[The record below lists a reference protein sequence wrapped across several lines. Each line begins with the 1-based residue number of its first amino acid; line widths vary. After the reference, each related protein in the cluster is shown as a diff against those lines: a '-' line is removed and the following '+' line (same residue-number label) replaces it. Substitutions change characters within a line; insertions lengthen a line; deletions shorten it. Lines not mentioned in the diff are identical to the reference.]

1 MAMFS
6 RCKKAEL
13 TDAETGETVTAGVS
27 IGRLDSLM
35 IATPLTCKLDM
46 NDPVEIRFLDSTLG
60 VVTCRCKLTSPLL
73 TPDKRFMVYR
83 CQILE
88 ELSREQRREDIKIPL
103 TAQVQVIHP
112 ASGKTA
118 SGTLRDISASG
129 VYLITPLTAQKGETL
144 TFILQLEGSSIPLTA
159 EILRAELWPKKE
171 GYGYG
176 CRFVRLLPQY
186 ETQLRAYIFQEER
199 RQYHEKREK
208 G

>member
-13 TDAETGETVTAGVS
+13 TDAATGETVTAGVS

-35 IATPLTCKLDM
+35 IAAPLTCKLDL
-46 NDPVEIRFLDSTLG
+46 NEPATIRFLDSTLG
-60 VVTCRCKLTSPLL
+60 VVTCLCKLTSPLL
-73 TPDKRFMVYR
+73 TPDKKFMVYR
-83 CQILE
+83 CQVLE
-88 ELSREQRREDIKIPL
+88 QLSQEQRREDIKIPL
-103 TAQVQVIHP
+103 SAKVQVNHP
-112 ASGKTA
+112 FSGKSASGV
-118 SGTLRDISASG
+118 LRDISASG
-129 VYLITPLTAQKGETL
+129 VYLITGLAVQKGEIL
-144 TFILQLEGSSIPLTA
+144 TFTLQLEGISIPLTA
-159 EILRAELWPKKE
+159 EVLRAELWPQKE

-199 RQYHEKREK
+199 RQYHEQKEK